1 MQRQGCG
8 GARRFRR
15 QRHMGRDV
23 RGHRATC
30 RYKSGARCGHS
41 PAPAL
46 LSLATLIPL
55 VAHVLVHRFIQAGAA
70 GGSRPGGPP
79 LPPPPCDDKLMRALG
94 LLHVP
99 STLSSS
105 SSSAAA
111 AAAAKLL
118 ALLPPPVRIER
129 GECARLLLQLQVRAN
144 QQRRC
149 LQMRCSLRSTNSRV
163 FISRAITAQHAHHS
177 RRSWQRNRWRSPT
190 TSFPHPSHPAQ
201 APR

>member
-1 MQRQGCG
+1 MQRQGAGVTRCFG
-8 GARRFRR
+8 R

-23 RGHRATC
+23 RGHRATG
-30 RYKSGARCGHS
+30 RYEGGALCGHS

-46 LSLATLIPL
+46 LSLASLIPV

-70 GGSRPGGPP
+70 GSGRPGGPP

-99 STLSSS
+99 NTLSSS
-105 SSSAAA
+105 SLSAAA

-144 QQRRC
+144 RQRRY
-149 LQMRCSLRSTNSRV
+149 SLRSAKLRIFMSPAV
-163 FISRAITAQHAHHS
+163 AAQHAHHS
-177 RRSWQRNRWRSPT
+177 RRSWQRNRWRSST
-190 TSFPHPSHPAQ
+190 SSFPHPSHPAQ